1 MKQNDGLKPFDN
13 GVTIEKAYE
22 ELSQEAFAVFMRMMV
37 AKPSQLEKGRNKLA
51 IIFGYSEGRCNVIL
65 RELRNKGYIALIK
78 GPYPGTPTKL
88 KLAKRIILSGP
99 TNFIRLSRHLEIIH
113 SSGIEQIPHDHH
125 NYYTI
130 PVDVHG
136 AFINDDTPE
145 HRIITQDE
153 GQFSY
158 DTQENDPQL
167 DQNLEDDY
175 TSTHQHHLPHEPI
188 ELSAHIVR
196 IIRPQPPG
204 IKSGLRKN
212 GGTKLE
218 TTAKVP
224 SNSRE
229 NDESKNHQICEKIT
243 GDEPKSTISR
253 EELLK
258 KGRKKVVTFTGED
271 THGSDT
277 THTRKNTPLS
287 NKLSQ
292 VKIENQQKKKIGKG
306 EGGKAA
312 KKPFNWE
319 KLEQDLRG
327 NPVVTF
333 EPKPKDRVDMIEV
346 LNRKPRD
353 PERRALYR
361 KLTSEFGRI
370 YARYRRML
378 QKEAG
383 NQPSYLLPDKERDRY
398 AGEAAMWCI
407 IKEVTPRQVLEYW
420 AANIRNFADGTMKI
434 VPLSFLSSPANIE
447 QVVCSV
453 MEHTDGGQRKWK
465 PGDFDKAK
473 QSQHVGHSF
482 SDVSKLHKGL
492 RRGLIEQGFDVRNCD
507 DRYLMSIQVA
517 AISVA
522 KGHRMFISSA
532 IRDMVVWA
540 AENIYKGC
548 Q

>member
-1 MKQNDGLKPFDN
+1 MKQNDGLEPFDN
-13 GVTIEKAYE
+13 GGITIEKAYE

-37 AKPSQLEKGRNKLA
+37 TKPSQLKKGRNKLA
-51 IIFGYSEGRCNVIL
+51 ILLGYSEGRCNVIL
-65 RELRNKGYIALIK
+65 RELKNKGYITLIK
-78 GPYPGTPTKL
+78 GPYPGTPTTL
-88 KLAKRIILSGP
+88 KLAKRVILSGP
-99 TNFIRLSRHLEIIH
+99 SNFIKLSRHLDFA
-113 SSGIEQIPHDHH
+113 GIGQIPHEHH

-130 PVDVHG
+130 SVDEYSKKH
-136 AFINDDTPE
+136 IDEPSQQ
-145 HRIITQDE
+145 RIITQDSDCKACNIQ
-153 GQFSY
+153 GI
-158 DTQENDPQL
+158 NANL
-167 DQNLEDDY
+167 DQNLENDSA
-175 TSTHQHHLPHEPI
+175 STYETDFQHSSTG
-188 ELSAHIVR
+188 LSSHIV
-196 IIRPQPPG
+196 QTVNHKTSK
-204 IKSGLRKN
+204 IKSDLNKSGDNTL
-212 GGTKLE
+212 G
-218 TTAKVP
+218 TTAKVRT
-224 SNSRE
+224 NSSQ
-229 NDESKNHQICEKIT
+229 NSDPKNHQICEKST
-243 GDEPKSTISR
+243 GDEPKTVISR

-258 KGRKKVVTFTGED
+258 RGRKKVVTFAGDE

-277 THTRKNTPLS
+277 THTKKITPLS

-292 VKIENQQKKKIGKG
+292 IRSKNKKNKTKGKG

-312 KKPFNWE
+312 KKPINWE

-333 EPKPKDRVDMIEV
+333 EPKAKDRMNMIEV

-378 QKEAG
+378 QKSAG
-383 NQPSYLLPDKERDRY
+383 NQPTYLLPDKERDKY
-398 AGEAAMWCI
+398 AGEAAMWCV

-420 AANIRNFADGTMKI
+420 AANIRNFADGSMRI

-465 PGDFDKAK
+465 PGDFDRAK
-473 QSQHVGHSF
+473 RNQNVGHSF
-482 SDVSKLHKGL
+482 SDVSRLHKGL
-492 RRGLIEQGFDVRNCD
+492 RHGLIEQGFDVRGCD

-532 IRDMVVWA
+532 IRDMVNWA
-540 AENIYKGC
+540 AENIYKE
-548 Q
+548 QR